1 MIRHPPRSTRT
12 YTLFPYTTLFRSEDS
27 DTLTALIRSLT
38 LVETGTDRFQT
49 ALPVEKWQRLFGGEI
64 FAQALTAASHT
75 VAADRIPH
83 SIHGHFLRPGRPE
96 VPIAL
101 DRKSTRLNSSH

>member
-1 MIRHPPRSTRT
+1 M
-12 YTLFPYTTLFRSEDS
+12 
-27 DTLTALIRSLT
+27 
-38 LVETGTDRFQT
+38 
-49 ALPVEKWQRLFGGEI
+49 

-96 VPIAL
+96 VPIAFRVER
-101 DRKSTRLNSSH
+101 DRDGARFPSRRVAAYQVELMVFPLCAYLHPSSTGFAPPDAIPPVTPPAPPHAERTQPP